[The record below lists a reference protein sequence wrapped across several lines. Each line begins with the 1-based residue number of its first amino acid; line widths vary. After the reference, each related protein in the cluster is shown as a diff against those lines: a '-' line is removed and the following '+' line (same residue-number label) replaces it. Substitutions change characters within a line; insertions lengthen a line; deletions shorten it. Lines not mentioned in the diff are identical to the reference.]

1 MSIKFCQVCDNMYY
15 ISISE
20 KDSNKI
26 SYDCRNCGFKDD
38 SIAEEGVCV
47 LKTLVKH
54 KEHKFNHIVNQY
66 TKSDPTL
73 PRLNNIPCPN
83 PTCESNGSSST
94 AAAATTVK
102 NEIIYMRYDDDNLK
116 YLYICANCDTMWK
129 TDDTK

>member
-1 MSIKFCQVCDNMYY
+1 MSIKFCQQCDNMYY

-38 SIAEEGVCV
+38 TIAEEGICV
-47 LKTLVKH
+47 LNTLVKRG
-54 KEHKFNHIVNQY
+54 EHKFNHIINQY
-66 TKSDPTL
+66 TKFDPKL

-83 PTCESNGSSST
+83 PACESNGSST
-94 AAAATTVK
+94 AAASAIVK
-102 NEIIYMRYDDDNLK
+102 NEIIYIRYDDDNLK
-116 YLYICANCDTMWK
+116 YVYICANCDATWK